1 MAYAVKEV
9 KLEDLIVLA
18 GFKSVKTYV
27 VSEDPPFSKVFGSN
41 AGNQLLLA
49 GCGALSACL

>member
-18 GFKSVKTYV
+18 GFKSVKMYV
-27 VSEDPPFSKVFGSN
+27 VSEDPP
-41 AGNQLLLA
+41 
-49 GCGALSACL
+49 C